1 MSTNNL
7 FADSAVNLDLLR
19 QRAFNLRWATL
30 PADVIPLTAA
40 DPDFPIAAEIRA
52 ALQGYAEGGVL
63 SYGPAEGLAS
73 FRETVARTLAER
85 RGIACTAAQILPV
98 SGAAHGMVV
107 VAQHVLRPGDEA
119 IIFDPVDFLFKKS
132 VESAGGVAVLS
143 QVDAA
148 TRAFDIAGIRRL
160 ITPRTRLIGVCNPH
174 NPLGRVLR
182 REELEALGQ
191 LAIEHDLL
199 IMADE
204 IWSDII
210 YPPHRHISMAALS
223 PEIAQRTLTVFGFSK
238 TFGLA
243 GLRVGYVVA
252 PSAAVCEALLETSQ
266 MRTTAYGVAPIAQ
279 VAAAVA
285 YTSGWYWADAFIEH
299 LTSMRDLAVA
309 ALNAIDGIWC
319 REPEGTYL
327 LFPNI
332 TATGLSSQ
340 AVCDYLLEHH
350 KVAVVPGAAQWFGPG
365 AEGHIRICFA
375 TSEQIL
381 RAGLERIGA
390 GLRELVAA
398 ARVTQSQASTER
410 DFQ

>member
-1 MSTNNL
+1 MNPNDFFS
-7 FADSAVNLDLLR
+7 DSAVDLDLLR

-40 DPDFPIAAEIRA
+40 DPDFAVAPEIRT
-52 ALQGYAEGGVL
+52 ALQAYAGGGVL

-85 RGIACTAAQILPV
+85 RGIECSAAQILPV
-98 SGAAHGMVV
+98 SGAAHGMFV

-132 VESAGGVAVLS
+132 VESAGGVAVLCP
-143 QVDAA
+143 VDAA
-148 TRAFDIAGIRRL
+148 SRTFDIDRMRRL

-174 NPLGRVLR
+174 NPLGRVLTR
-182 REELEALGQ
+182 AELEAIGQ

-210 YPPHRHISMAALS
+210 FAPHRHISMAALG

-252 PSAAVCEALLETSQ
+252 PSATICEALLETSQ
-266 MRTTAYGVAPIAQ
+266 MRTTAYGVAPLSQ
-279 VAAAVA
+279 VAAAAA
-285 YTSGWYWADAFIEH
+285 YTSCWYWADGFIAH
-299 LTSMRDLAVA
+299 LTRMRDIAVA
-309 ALNAIDGIWC
+309 ALNAVEGVWC
-319 REPEGTYL
+319 HEPEGTYL

-381 RAGLERIGA
+381 RSGLERIAA
-390 GLRELVAA
+390 GLSELVAA
-398 ARVTQSQASTER
+398 ARLPKR
-410 DFQ
+410 